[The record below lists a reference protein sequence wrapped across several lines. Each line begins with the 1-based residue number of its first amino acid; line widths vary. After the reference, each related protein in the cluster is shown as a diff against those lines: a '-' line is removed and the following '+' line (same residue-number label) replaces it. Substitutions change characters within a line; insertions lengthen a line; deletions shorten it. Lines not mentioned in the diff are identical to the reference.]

1 MASNV
6 VPLSYSRELLY
17 KQIMAL
23 TLGPPLI
30 TFWPVLFVGGAPE

>member
-1 MASNV
+1 VARMRSASNV
-6 VPLSYSRELLY
+6 VLLSYSRELLY

-30 TFWPVLFVGGAPE
+30 TFWQWSSS